1 MSWVWETE
9 LMPIYGNNS
18 DDKEWKEILHLKKAW
33 VSSDGRIDH
42 NYKISVAWITRLG
55 KRKWALS
62 LADDYTPTH
71 FSTLKAAKAYA
82 LATVIL
88 GA

>member
-1 MSWVWETE
+1 MTYVWETE
-9 LMPIYGNNS
+9 RLIRNMGVPTVW
-18 DDKEWKEILHLKKAW
+18 DETLHLKKAW
-33 VSSDGRIDH
+33 VSHDGRVDR
-42 NYKISVAWITRLG
+42 NYKVTLAWIAKHG
-55 KRKWALS
+55 KRKWVLEFVDAIEPK
-62 LADDYTPTH
+62 T